1 MFISYYFF
9 LDYQLL
15 VQVDIQTVCLT
26 YPFCQLKQSRVFL
39 VYKYFKYFVDL
50 WFCQHGGFYF
60 QATIN
65 VAILVSNVFQYFCA
79 VFFVVF
85 KITNMVLPSF
95 FFESPHRW
103 AKIVFVSFSNSI
115 VTFYMKFST
124 KHLLFKGHLYFIQQL
139 QSISFSSSFF
149 VFKYFR

>member
-15 VQVDIQTVCLT
+15 VQVDIQTVFLT

-50 WFCQHGGFYF
+50 WFCQYGCLFPSLKLILLF
-60 QATIN
+60 QY
-65 VAILVSNVFQYFCA
+65 LGLFQYFCA

-103 AKIVFVSFSNSI
+103 AKIVFVSFSNSV

-124 KHLLFKGHLYFIQQL
+124 THLLFKGHLYFIQQL